1 MICEAYLSYKF
12 NNLDKA
18 ELDEIVD
25 YLLSIYPKY
34 QLNSAVYPE
43 LLGLMKNDKKNEG
56 NKLGFALLR
65 EIGVCDYNKFV
76 EEDSIIES
84 LDFYQSKTK

>member
-1 MICEAYLSYKF
+1 M
-12 NNLDKA
+12 DKA
-18 ELDEIVD
+18 ELDEIVN

-34 QLNSAVYPE
+34 NLNSAVYPE
-43 LLGLMKNDKKNEG
+43 LLALMKNDKKNEG

-65 EIGVCDYNKFV
+65 KIGDCDFNKYV